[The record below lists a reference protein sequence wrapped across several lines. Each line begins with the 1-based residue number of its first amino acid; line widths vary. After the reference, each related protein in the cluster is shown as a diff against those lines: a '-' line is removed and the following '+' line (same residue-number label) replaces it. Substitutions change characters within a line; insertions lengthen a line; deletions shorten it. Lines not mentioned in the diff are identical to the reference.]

1 MSSPLREGAR
11 RRHGDRAG
19 QYLYRAIEFCE
30 RATILRRGTVAWS
43 GATNAMGSEL
53 VTHYIGEQEEFSAG

>member
-1 MSSPLREGAR
+1 M
-11 RRHGDRAG
+11 H
-19 QYLYRAIEFCE
+19 RAIEFCE